1 MHRKRVV
8 VAAILVPFFYFYIT
22 YLPPQ
27 YFLLLLTVIS
37 SAALAEF
44 YAMSSVGGFLKYAGI
59 ICGGALLVTFF
70 FFPAHFFTTMAVSL
84 LLLLTMR
91 LFLKRDPG
99 SSLAELS
106 ALALGLLYI
115 PGLLTVQLNLI
126 RNGPPWVFLLY
137 ASVWSADSMAYYVG
151 KGIGRH
157 KLYVEISPNKTV
169 EGAFGSILG
178 GVLGALIIQQL
189 FMPGLSFFR
198 TTLIGVVV
206 GATTIVGDLV
216 ESMFKRDRGVKD
228 SSHILPGHGGVL
240 DKIDGVTF
248 AGPVFYWLCLGLGL
262 LQ

>member
-22 YLPPQ
+22 YLPAQ

-37 SAALAEF
+37 SVALAEF
-44 YAMSSVGGFLKYAGI
+44 YAISAVGGLLKYAGI
-59 ICGGALLVTFF
+59 VCGAALLVTFF

-84 LLLLTMR
+84 LLLLTLR

-106 ALALGLLYI
+106 ALVLGLLYI

-126 RNGPPWVFLLY
+126 RNGPQWVFLLY

-151 KGIGRH
+151 KGIGSH

-178 GVLGALIIQQL
+178 GVLGSLVIQQL
-189 FMPGLSFFR
+189 FISGLPFFR
-198 TTLIGVVV
+198 TILIGVVV